1 VTQSI
6 PPLRP
11 GHRLDLLEGSRGMFP
26 ALIDAIDGARTEVR
40 LETYIFDFTDSGSDV
55 AYALER
61 AGRRGVN
68 VMVVVDGFG
77 TEPLEPAWKERF
89 ALTGVQWR
97 VFAAPGRI
105 GVLWPANWSRL
116 HRKLCL
122 IDNEVAF
129 CGGINILDDF
139 HDPTYGRLEHPRF
152 DFAVRVTGPLVEQ
165 VRDTMLRLWQ
175 RLEAADKLRRV
186 QLAEALGTFRA
197 GRPGRRIAPVEAD
210 AAEHHLARAALV
222 LRDNLRNRVRI
233 ERAYRRAI
241 GHAHKEVIIANAYFV
256 PGRRMRTA
264 LVRAAR
270 RGVTV
275 QILLQG
281 RYEYFMQYYAARPI
295 YGTLLA
301 AGVQIHEYETS
312 FLHAKVAVI
321 DGEWATVGSS
331 NLDPLSLLLA
341 REANVIVQDHE
352 FAQGLRARLL
362 QAMAQAGTR
371 MDAEAYAHR
380 PLRQRVGEWVAY
392 GAMRVLLALQGKKYL

>member
-1 VTQSI
+1 MTQGV

-11 GHRLDLLEGSRGMFP
+11 GHRLDVLEGSREMFP
-26 ALIDAIDGARTEVR
+26 ALLDAIDGARTEVR
-40 LETYIFDFTDSGSDV
+40 LETYIFDFTGSGAEV
-55 AYALER
+55 ACALER
-61 AGRRGVN
+61 AARRGVA

-77 TEPLEPAWKERF
+77 TEALAPDWKERF
-89 ALTGVQWR
+89 AQAGVQWR
-97 VFAAPGRI
+97 VFASPGRV

-122 IDNEVAF
+122 VDSELAF

-139 HDPTYGRLEHPRF
+139 HDPTHGRLEHPRF
-152 DFAVRVTGPLVEQ
+152 DFAVRVTGPLVQQ
-165 VRDTMLRLWQ
+165 VRDAMLRLWQ
-175 RLEAADKLRRV
+175 RLEAAQRLRHV
-186 QLAEALGTFRA
+186 QLADALGSLRA
-197 GRPGRRIAPVEAD
+197 ALPGRRSATGPAD
-210 AAEHHLARAALV
+210 GDPHRLAKAALV
-222 LRDNLRNRVRI
+222 LRDNLRNRTRI

-241 GHAHKEVIIANAYFV
+241 GHARSEVIIANAYFV
-256 PGRRMRTA
+256 PGRRMRNA

-301 AGVQIHEYETS
+301 AGVEIYEYAPS

-341 REANVIVQDHE
+341 REANVMVHDQEFSQD
-352 FAQGLRARLL
+352 LRGRLVH
-362 QAMAQAGTR
+362 AMAHAGKR
-371 MDAEAYAHR
+371 MDAEAFARR
-380 PLRQRVGEWVAY
+380 PLRQRIGEWVAY
-392 GAMRVLLALQGKKYL
+392 GAMRVALALQGKKYL